1 MSKNKDRNHMNDI
14 ASFKIK
20 KIVLLKII
28 FAAIFSCT
36 ILNAYAGMQSY
47 HIKYHKDSKIN
58 NVPLSNTE
66 VLIEFHRNGNSL
78 GRLLTKTNDVQDIT
92 IDNTYGKNLVIHVLF
107 IDKEGKRV
115 RCWGVSTTKT
125 NTIEIQCDKV
135 VSLKKVKG
143 EDEESTDSTN

>member
-1 MSKNKDRNHMNDI
+1 MNDI
-14 ASFKIK
+14 TSFKIK

-28 FAAIFSCT
+28 FSAIFSCT

-58 NVPLSNTE
+58 NVPLSNAE

-78 GRLLTKTNDVQDIT
+78 GRLLTNTNDVQDIT

-143 EDEESTDSTN
+143 EGEESTGSTN

>member
-1 MSKNKDRNHMNDI
+1 MNDI

>member
-1 MSKNKDRNHMNDI
+1 MGKNKDRNHMNDI
-14 ASFKIK
+14 TSFKIK

-28 FAAIFSCT
+28 FSAIFSCT

-58 NVPLSNTE
+58 NVPLSNAE

-78 GRLLTKTNDVQDIT
+78 GRLLTNTNDVQDIT

-143 EDEESTDSTN
+143 EGEESTGSTN